1 MTPEPALLLKENSK
15 KTLIIGDLHIGW
27 EESLL
32 EQGIRIPSQTSK
44 LLKKLKDMIKLNSI
58 SKLLILGD
66 VKHTIERVRLA
77 EWHEIPNFFGSLLE
91 IVDEI
96 SVVPGNHDGNLEAL
110 VPKNVR
116 ILPASGLVVDGHI
129 GAIHGHA
136 WPRPD
141 VLGCENIIMAHLH
154 PVITLTDSLGCSV
167 THRVW
172 LRATSNG
179 EVIAKGLLKRL
190 GVKLVKDVNLTMKDR
205 FNVILKNARVI
216 FLPAFNDLL
225 GGQNVNKCMR
235 GKLFN
240 GTYFG
245 PLLRSGGVSLLNS
258 DVYLL
263 DGSYLGKLGAM
274 VDSIDS

>member
-1 MTPEPALLLKENSK
+1 M
-15 KTLIIGDLHIGW
+15 
-27 EESLL
+27 L

-44 LLKKLKDMIKLNSI
+44 LLKKLKDIIEINNI
-58 SKLLILGD
+58 SNLLILGD
-66 VKHTIERVRLA
+66 VKHTVERVKIS
-77 EWHEIPNFFGSLLE
+77 EWHEIPNFFESLLE

-96 SVVPGNHDGNLEAL
+96 LVIPGNHDGNLEAL

-116 ILPASGLVVDGHI
+116 ILPASGLVMSGHI

-172 LRATSNG
+172 IRATSDS
-179 EVIAKGLLKRL
+179 EIIAKSLLKHLR
-190 GVKLVKDVNLTMKDR
+190 VKLVEDVKSTMKDK

-216 FLPAFNDLL
+216 FLPAFNSLL
-225 GGQNVNKCMR
+225 SGQTVNKRMR
-235 GKLFN
+235 DKRFDE
-240 GTYFG
+240 TYFG
-245 PLLRSGGVSLLNS
+245 PLLRSGGISLLNS

-263 DGSYLGKLGAM
+263 DGSYLGKLEAI
-274 VDSIDS
+274 VDSTDL